1 VLALAGV
8 PTTAMPALP
17 LDGKNPCADQGGA
30 VCGIVRH
37 ITNDPDLAGTLRDVL
52 GTGFDVLLIIVI
64 ALLVR
69 AVLNR
74 LIDRVVRR
82 TARTPSLAGLPS
94 RLRRSHADEGGEVVT
109 ATTPERREQRAE
121 TIGSVLHSAVTFT
134 ISTIAFMEVLGKL
147 GINLAPIVASAGI
160 VGIALGFGAQNLVKD
175 FISGIFMILEDQYGV
190 GDVIDVGDATGTV
203 EAVALRTTRVRDVKG
218 TVWHVRNGE
227 IVRIGNK
234 SQGWSRALLDIPVA
248 YGHST
253 DEAKALIKEIADS
266 VWLDPEWAPQ
276 ILEEPEV
283 WGVEDLGADGV
294 ALRLVVKTAPLAQW
308 SVSRELRSRIKKV
321 FDERGFEIPYKQH
334 TIWLR
339 NDGDRNGSR
348 DAAKPNG
355 RRPAKKTAARR

>member
-1 VLALAGV
+1 MLAIAGV
-8 PTTAMPALP
+8 PTALPSLP
-17 LDGKNPCADQGGA
+17 LDGRNPCADQGGA

-37 ITNDPDLAGTLRDVL
+37 LTNDPDLAGTLRDVF
-52 GTGFDVLLIIVI
+52 TKTFDILLIILVAIVI
-64 ALLVR
+64 RALL
-69 AVLNR
+69 NR
-74 LIDRVVRR
+74 IIDRAVRR
-82 TARTPSLAGLPS
+82 TKLAPSLHDLPS
-94 RLRRSHADEGGEVVT
+94 RLRRRRAGEGDAIAV
-109 ATTPERREQRAE
+109 TPERREQRAE
-121 TIGSVLHSAVTFT
+121 TIGSVLHSTVTA
-134 ISTIAFMEVLGKL
+134 IVGTIAFIEVLGKI

-175 FISGIFMILEDQYGV
+175 FLSGIFMILEDQYGV

-203 EAVALRTTRVRDVKG
+203 EAVALRTTRLRDVKG

-253 DEAKALIKEIADS
+253 DEARELIKEIADS
-266 VWLDPEWAPQ
+266 VWQDPEWAPK

-308 SVSRELRSRIKKV
+308 GVSRELRSRIKKA

-339 NDGDRNGSR
+339 NDEP
-348 DAAKPNG
+348 KPNG
-355 RRPAKKTAARR
+355 RPAAKKTAARR